1 MWYPIHAGIEIF
13 FDGNTAD
20 NYKVCEIVEDLSCA
34 MQYVGNSVADHLFYL
49 GIQDNCPGDG
59 DHWLILIS
67 KAVNSLL
74 NQGWNHPKKTI
85 FWIFFFLMVSV

>member
-59 DHWLILIS
+59 DH
-67 KAVNSLL
+67 
-74 NQGWNHPKKTI
+74 
-85 FWIFFFLMVSV
+85 